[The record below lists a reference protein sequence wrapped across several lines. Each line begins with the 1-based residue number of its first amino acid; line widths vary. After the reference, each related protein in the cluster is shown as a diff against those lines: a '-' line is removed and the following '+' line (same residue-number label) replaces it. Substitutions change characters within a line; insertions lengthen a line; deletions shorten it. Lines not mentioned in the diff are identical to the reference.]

1 MDLQSFR
8 SLSAAILLALAVG
21 CGSPPRTDAI
31 TAQPSVDPSPASD
44 LEAPLSRVSL
54 FSADRA
60 WQNLQTLTEIG
71 VRPVGSEGNARARR
85 YLHDELGKL
94 GLEAESWE
102 VEYAEGTTSAADPT
116 ERSAAA
122 VPVINLSA
130 VIPGT
135 RSADRL
141 LLVAPFDTK
150 SSEEFEFVGAN
161 DGASGSAVLLEMAR
175 AIVLDPLPYATQ
187 IVFVDG
193 EAPFFP
199 LGTEFGYQG
208 VGRTGL
214 AARIEQAG
222 ITGVRLMVFLNR
234 VGDAD
239 LRIARDLMSE
249 RIYREEFWTAAAEL
263 ERDYAFPSDAGF
275 ENAGID
281 HQSFL
286 SIGFHRIVSIVDTR
300 YGGDQPPGWY
310 AGTADDTIERCSP
323 DSLETV
329 GVVVLEALDS
339 ISQRLIKID
348 QFSGTSRAGAVPASS
363 PEYQQEPATITQ
375 DDPYTGAERDA
386 P

>member
-1 MDLQSFR
+1 
-8 SLSAAILLALAVG
+8 
-21 CGSPPRTDAI
+21 
-31 TAQPSVDPSPASD
+31 
-44 LEAPLSRVSL
+44 
-54 FSADRA
+54 
-60 WQNLQTLTEIG
+60 
-71 VRPVGSEGNARARR
+71 
-85 YLHDELGKL
+85 
-94 GLEAESWE
+94 
-102 VEYAEGTTSAADPT
+102 
-116 ERSAAA
+116 
-122 VPVINLSA
+122 
-130 VIPGT
+130 
-135 RSADRL
+135 
-141 LLVAPFDTK
+141 
-150 SSEEFEFVGAN
+150 
-161 DGASGSAVLLEMAR
+161 
-175 AIVLDPLPYATQ
+175 
-187 IVFVDG
+187 
-193 EAPFFP
+193 
-199 LGTEFGYQG
+199 
-208 VGRTGL
+208 
-214 AARIEQAG
+214 
-222 ITGVRLMVFLNR
+222 MVFLNR

-249 RIYREEFWTAAAEL
+249 RIYREEFWKAAADL

>member
-1 MDLQSFR
+1 MGLQPLR
-8 SLSAAILLALAVG
+8 SISVAILLALAVA
-21 CGSPPRTDAI
+21 CGSTPRTDAI
-31 TAQPSVDPSPASD
+31 AGRRPLAGSPVTDPEASQ
-44 LEAPLSRVSL
+44 ARVTL

-60 WQNLQTLTEIG
+60 WRNLQALTEIG

-85 YLHDELGKL
+85 YLQDELEKL

-102 VEYAEGTTSAADPT
+102 VEYAEGTTSVT
-116 ERSAAA
+116 
-122 VPVINLSA
+122 NLSA
-130 VIPGT
+130 FIPGT

-141 LLVAPFDTK
+141 LLVAPFDTR
-150 SSEEFEFVGAN
+150 SLEDFEFVGAN

-175 AIVLDPLPYATQ
+175 VIVSDPLPYATQ

-193 EAPFFP
+193 EAPFSSE
-199 LGTEFGYQG
+199 GTGRGYQG

-214 AARIEQAG
+214 AARIQKAG
-222 ITGVRLMVFLNR
+222 VTGVRLMVFLNR

-249 RIYREEFWTAAAEL
+249 RIYREEFWKAAAEL

-286 SIGFHRIVSIVDTR
+286 SIGLHRIVSIVDTS
-300 YGGDQPPGWY
+300 YGGGQPPGRY

-329 GVVVLEALDS
+329 GVVVLAALDS

-348 QFSGTSRAGAVPASS
+348 RFSGMSGAGAVSAPS
-363 PEYQQEPATITQ
+363 PE
-375 DDPYTGAERDA
+375 
-386 P
+386 